1 MEHTKFIITIN
12 RECGSGGGE
21 IARKLGDILDIPVYS
36 KLALKSIEKKY
47 NLTEVELEQ
56 IKASK
61 RSWWDEFCHFYRQ
74 FGSMVD
80 TADRIEQEEEITSQK
95 VYNAESAILKEAA
108 QEESCIMVGRSSFH
122 IFRNEPHVMKVL
134 IIANKEARVERIMQ
148 KQQLTKGQAEAV
160 VDKIDKTR
168 EIHRSCSPILSSYHP
183 EKVSF
188 RINTH
193 IHEIWSDWNRSHWRL
208 LRIQVDTDGQGSAFP
223 FP

>member
-108 QEESCIMVGRSSFH
+108 QEKSCIMVGRSSFH

-148 KQQLTKGQAEAV
+148 KQQLTKEEAEAV

-168 EIHRSCSPILSSYHP
+168 EIYTKTFAGCSRYDARNYDL
-183 EKVSF
+183 VL
-188 RINTH
+188 NVTH
-193 IHEIWSDWNRSHWRL
+193 IPTDHVSQFLAHI
-208 LRIQVDTDGQGSAFP
+208 IQKRFHLG
-223 FP
+223 

>member
-21 IARKLGDILDIPVYS
+21 IARKLGDLLEIPVYS

-74 FGSMVD
+74 FGSMAD
-80 TADRIEQEEEITSQK
+80 TTYKIEQEEEVTSQK
-95 VYNAESAILKEAA
+95 VYNSESAILKEAA
-108 QEESCIMVGRSSFH
+108 KEQSCIMVGRSGFH
-122 IFRNEPHVMKVL
+122 IFRNEPRVMKVL

-148 KQQLTKGQAEAV
+148 KQQLTKEEAEAV
-160 VDKIDKTR
+160 VEKIDKTR
-168 EIHRSCSPILSSYHP
+168 EIYTKTFAGCSRYDARNYDLVLNVTDIPTDHVAQFLA
-183 EKVSF
+183 
-188 RINTH
+188 H
-193 IHEIWSDWNRSHWRL
+193 IIQKRFL
-208 LRIQVDTDGQGSAFP
+208 LG
-223 FP
+223 